1 MAVRPVIQHKQFKGV
16 TKRREF
22 YDRKVHR
29 TGSTVLLSLG
39 KVLPHEWSYVRITP
53 LKRTD
58 NSVEL
63 LIEKLLELDNN
74 APNKTIN
81 MRHKQ
86 NT

>member
-63 LIEKLLELDNN
+63 LIEKLLELDNH

-86 NT
+86 NA